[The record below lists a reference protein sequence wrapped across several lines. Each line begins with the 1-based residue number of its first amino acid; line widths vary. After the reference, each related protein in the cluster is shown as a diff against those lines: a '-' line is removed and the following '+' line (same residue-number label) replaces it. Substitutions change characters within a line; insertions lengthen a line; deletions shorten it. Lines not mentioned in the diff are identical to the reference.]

1 VSIATSHPLL
11 SHSVIRSRKGLVTAN
26 HRLAAEAGALI
37 LERGGNAVDAAL
49 ATSFAI
55 GVVEPAMSGLGGRG
69 YMLIHA
75 PRTGLSVA
83 VDGHER
89 APRAAT
95 PDMFVPTDNRAHITA
110 GWGPLTPVEGDAN
123 ATGHLAVAV
132 PGVLGAVAAAH
143 RRYGSLAWKTILQ
156 PAIALA
162 EEGFEVTVPL
172 AALIARHRAKLA
184 RFPATT
190 AVFLP
195 SGHAPAP
202 GERLVQSD
210 LAVSLRSIA
219 ERGPAEFYTG
229 AIARAIGAEMA
240 RAGGRLSEHDL
251 AEFAP
256 REWDQPL
263 RGTYNSHTVLTLPES
278 TGGITLLQ
286 ILNLFEGYHLATLDP
301 CGVAYLH
308 LLLES
313 MRVAFADRLA
323 VVDDPAFGAV
333 PFAGLASKGFADVRR
348 RAIGR
353 DLAAPD
359 VPPGDPW
366 PFTADRDTTHFC
378 AVDSDGAV
386 VSMTQSIIDA
396 FGSGVLVPGTGILLN
411 SAMHNFNPVP
421 GRVGSIAP
429 WKRSAHYG
437 TPTIVLRP
445 DGQPLLA
452 IGGAGGTK
460 ITTGVAQVLANV
472 VDHGPGLQ
480 EAIDAPRVH
489 NEGGS
494 SQVDARFGADVRD
507 RLAAMGHA
515 VDVVQSGVAEP
526 GWARINGILF
536 SPPNQFSSGVDPFG
550 DGGAAAPD

>member
-1 VSIATSHPLL
+1 MVSTTSQPLL
-11 SHSVIRSRKGLVTAN
+11 SHSVIRSGTGLVTAN
-26 HRLAAEAGALI
+26 HRLAAEAGAFI
-37 LERGGNAVDAAL
+37 LEQGGNAVDAAI

-55 GVVEPAMSGLGGRG
+55 GVVEPAMSGIGGRG

-75 PRTGLSVA
+75 PRTGVSVA
-83 VDGHER
+83 IDGHER

-95 PDMFVPTDNRAHITA
+95 ADMFVPTDDRARITA

-132 PGVLGAVAAAH
+132 PGVVGALAAAH
-143 RRYGSLAWKTILQ
+143 RGHGSLAWETILQ
-156 PAIALA
+156 PAIVLA
-162 EEGFEVTVPL
+162 AEGFEVTVPL
-172 AALIARHRAKLA
+172 AVLIARHRAKLA
-184 RFPATT
+184 RFPATA

-195 SGHAPAP
+195 SAHAPAP

-210 LAVSLRSIA
+210 LAASLRALA
-219 ERGPAEFYTG
+219 ERGPAEFYSG

-240 RAGGRLSEHDL
+240 RAGGRLCERDL
-251 AEFAP
+251 AEFTP

-263 RGTYNSHTVLTLPES
+263 HGTYNGHTVLTLPES
-278 TGGITLLQ
+278 SGGITLLQ
-286 ILNLFEGYHLATLDP
+286 ILNLLEGYPLAAVDP
-301 CGVAYLH
+301 LGVEYVH

-323 VVDDPAFGAV
+323 VVDDPACAAV

-348 RAIGR
+348 RAIDR
-353 DLAAPD
+353 DLAAID
-359 VPPGDPW
+359 VQPGDAW
-366 PFTADRDTTHFC
+366 PYTTDRHTTHFC
-378 AVDSDGAV
+378 VVDRDGTV

-445 DGQPLLA
+445 DGQPVLA

-460 ITTGVAQVLANV
+460 ITTGVAQVVANV

-480 EAIDAPRVH
+480 AAIDAPRVH
-489 NEGGS
+489 NEGGP
-494 SQVDARFGADVRD
+494 SQVDARFGADVRG
-507 RLAAMGHA
+507 RLAGMGHT
-515 VDVVQSGVAEP
+515 VEIVESGFAQP

-536 SPPNQFSSGVDPFG
+536 SPPDQFSSGIDPFG
-550 DGGAAAPD
+550 DAGAAAPA